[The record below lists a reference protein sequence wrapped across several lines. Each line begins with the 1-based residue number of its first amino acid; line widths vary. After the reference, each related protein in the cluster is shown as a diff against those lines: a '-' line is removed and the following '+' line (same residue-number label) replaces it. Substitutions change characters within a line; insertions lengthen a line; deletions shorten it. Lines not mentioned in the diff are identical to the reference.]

1 MVDAE
6 NAEYARERNT
16 AEWRSTMEN
25 RKKPLVV
32 IDYVEAGIGHIV
44 TAQAISDALHEKYS
58 EDFEILD
65 NYSLRDSG
73 DPCLEKYEEFLV
85 NQVKMHSSIPNYG
98 KVQMTAMHVGGS
110 KNTLKLMHETVFHKQ
125 THAVIEEFKR
135 LKPDLLVFTHY
146 FTLYAGIEYR
156 NKYAPDCKVV
166 LYCPDNNVHGW
177 WDNRVDRLYTN
188 NPLATKDA
196 LHYKFPED
204 RIVETFYPTR
214 KAVTDSNESKEF
226 YREKFGI
233 PKDKFAVVIADGAY
247 AKAKAKKVTYELLES
262 DLPLTICTIAG
273 KNEELL
279 AELREL
285 KDKTKP
291 NITLIPLGFVTDAP
305 QLYCACDLF
314 ITKAG
319 PNAVLESVM
328 MGTPVITD
336 YAGTSIE
343 SATRRL
349 FIGEKKC
356 GYYIRNPQKIRI
368 AVERL
373 AQDENEMNTL
383 REALKFFD
391 KRKNGAAMIADDL
404 AKLMGVEAKSE
415 TTV

>member
-1 MVDAE
+1 MGE
-6 NAEYARERNT
+6 
-16 AEWRSTMEN
+16 

-58 EDFEILD
+58 DDFEIMD

-73 DPCLEKYEEFLV
+73 VPTLEKYEEFLV
-85 NQVKMHSSIPNYG
+85 NQVKMHSSIPSYG
-98 KVQMTAMHVGGS
+98 KIQMSAMHIGGS
-110 KNTLKLMHETVFHKQ
+110 KNSLKLIHESIFRKQ

-135 LKPDLLVFTHY
+135 LDPDLLVFTHY

-156 NKYAPDCKVV
+156 NNYKPSCKVV

-204 RIVETFYPTR
+204 KIVETFYPAR
-214 KAVTDSNESKEF
+214 KAVTDSDGTKEE
-226 YREKFGI
+226 YRELFGI

-247 AKAKAKKVTYELLES
+247 AKAKAKKVTYELLKS
-262 DLPLTICTIAG
+262 DIPLTICTIAG
-273 KNEELL
+273 KNEELYT
-279 AELREL
+279 ELCEM

-291 NITLIPLGFVTDAP
+291 NITLIPFRFVTEAP
-305 QLYCACDLF
+305 KLYGACDLF

-328 MGTPVITD
+328 MGTPVIID

-349 FIGEKKC
+349 FINSKKC
-356 GYYIRNPQKIRI
+356 GYFLRSPKKIRE

-373 AQDENEMNTL
+373 SNAPEEIKTL
-383 REALKFFD
+383 QEALKFFD
-391 KRKNGAAMIADDL
+391 KRRNGAEMIADDL
-404 AKLMGVEAKSE
+404 AKLMDVEVKP
-415 TTV
+415 TLQKV

>member
-1 MVDAE
+1 MGE
-6 NAEYARERNT
+6 
-16 AEWRSTMEN
+16 

-58 EDFEILD
+58 SDFEIMD

-73 DPCLEKYEEFLV
+73 VPTLEKYEEFLI
-85 NQVKMHSSIPNYG
+85 NQVKMHSSLPNYG
-98 KVQMTAMHVGGS
+98 KIQMSAMHIGGS
-110 KNTLKLMHETVFHKQ
+110 KNSLKLVHETIFRKQ

-135 LKPDLLVFTHY
+135 LDPDLLVFTHY

-156 NKYAPDCKVV
+156 NNHKPSCKVV

-188 NPLATKDA
+188 NPLATNDA

-204 RIVETFYPTR
+204 KIVETFYPAR
-214 KAVTDSNESKEF
+214 KAVTDSKGTKEE
-226 YREKFGI
+226 YREEFGI

-247 AKAKAKKVTYELLES
+247 AKAKAKKVTYELLKS
-262 DLPLTICTIAG
+262 DIPMTICTIAG
-273 KNEELL
+273 KNEDLYLELE
-279 AELREL
+279 AL
-285 KDKTKP
+285 KDKTKS
-291 NITLIPLGFVTDAP
+291 NITLIPFRFVKEAP
-305 QLYCACDLF
+305 KLYGACDMF

-328 MGTPVITD
+328 MGTPVIID

-349 FIGEKKC
+349 FINSKKC
-356 GYYIRNPQKIRI
+356 GYFIRSPKKIRE

-373 AQDENEMNTL
+373 SSAPEEMATL
-383 REALKFFD
+383 HEALKFFD
-391 KRKNGAAMIADDL
+391 KNKNGAQMIADDL
-404 AKLMGVEAKSE
+404 AKLMGVAEKSKA
-415 TTV
+415 

>member
-1 MVDAE
+1 MGE
-6 NAEYARERNT
+6 
-16 AEWRSTMEN
+16 

-58 EDFEILD
+58 SDFEIMD

-73 DPCLEKYEEFLV
+73 VPTLEKYEEFLV
-85 NQVKMHSSIPNYG
+85 NQVKMHSSLPNYG
-98 KVQMTAMHVGGS
+98 KIQMSAMHIGGS
-110 KNTLKLMHETVFHKQ
+110 KNSLKLIHETVFRKQ
-125 THAVIEEFKR
+125 THAVIESFKK
-135 LKPDLLVFTHY
+135 LDPDLLVFTHY

-156 NKYAPDCKVV
+156 NNYKPSCKVV

-204 RIVETFYPTR
+204 KIVETFYPAR
-214 KAVTDSNESKEF
+214 KAVTDSVGTKEE
-226 YREKFGI
+226 YREEFGI

-262 DLPLTICTIAG
+262 DAPMTVCTIAG
-273 KNEELL
+273 KNEELYL
-279 AELREL
+279 ELEAL
-285 KDKTKP
+285 KNKTKP
-291 NITLIPLGFVTDAP
+291 NITLIPLRFVNEAP
-305 QLYCACDLF
+305 KLYGACDLF

-328 MGTPVITD
+328 MGTPVIID

-349 FIGEKKC
+349 FINSKKC
-356 GYYIRNPQKIRI
+356 GYFIRSPKKIREV
-368 AVERL
+368 VEKL
-373 AQDENEMNTL
+373 SVSPEEMVTL

-391 KRKNGAAMIADDL
+391 KRKNGAEMIADDL
-404 AKLMGVEAKSE
+404 ARLMNVEVKAP
-415 TTV
+415 VQNV